1 MDFIKENIME
11 LLALGFSIFSLA
23 IAAIIAVKGWWR
35 RRNIYDIERTLF
47 FRKSQTD
54 KTNNNDKLR
63 EKLNSGKY
71 TILHTGEYGGY
82 IELILGK
89 LRK

>member
-11 LLALGFSIFSLA
+11 ILALGFSILSLVVVTLIA
-23 IAAIIAVKGWWR
+23 IKGWWR
-35 RRNIYDIERTLF
+35 HRNIYDIERTLF
-47 FRKSQTD
+47 FRKSQID
-54 KTNNNDKLR
+54 KTNNNNKLK

-89 LRK
+89 LKK

>member
-1 MDFIKENIME
+1 MDFIKENILE
-11 LLALGFSIFSLA
+11 LLALGFSIFSLIVA
-23 IAAIIAVKGWWR
+23 TVIAVKGWWKH
-35 RRNIYDIERTLF
+35 RNIYDIERTLF

-63 EKLNSGKY
+63 EKLNSGEY